1 MGQPNIV
8 TKRYMQDNARFADI
22 CNFFLFDGQ
31 QVIKPENLV
40 EKDITELAVP
50 KELERVKAVE
60 KFRDV
65 LRGCCVKTAGGITYL
80 VIGIENQS
88 DIHYAMVVRN
98 MLYDALNYS
107 SQVEIC
113 AKQHRE
119 NKDVSGAEFLS
130 GFSKEDKLV
139 PVVTLTIFWNTGN
152 WDGARS
158 LHEMF
163 DVSDRS
169 ILNYVSDYKLNLIVP
184 EEIEDFDRFKTEL
197 GPLLEFINA
206 VANGKKLKDALD
218 KRGTKWETLSEEAI
232 DLLNVCLKT
241 KLKKSYDSEKG
252 TGNMCRGIEE
262 LCEMARAE
270 GEAKGED
277 RLSSLIN
284 ILCSKQLFEEV
295 QKVTVD
301 KELRNQYYLEYN
313 L

>member
-1 MGQPNIV
+1 MAAIL
-8 TKRYMQDNARFADI
+8 KSYDHS
-22 CNFFLFDGQ
+22 
-31 QVIKPENLV
+31 ENSCFYS
-40 EKDITELAVP
+40 K
-50 KELERVKAVE
+50 VKAVE

-107 SQVEIC
+107 SQVEKC

-139 PVVTLTIFWNTGN
+139 PVVTLTVYWNTGN

-197 GPLLEFINA
+197 GPLLEFINVA
-206 VANGKKLKDALD
+206 ANGKKLKNALG
-218 KRGTKWETLSEEAI
+218 KRGAKWETLSEEAI

-241 KLKKSYDSEKG
+241 KLKKRYDSEKG
-252 TGNMCRGIEE
+252 AGNMCRGIEE

-270 GEAKGED
+270 GEAKGKAEGEAKGEA

-295 QKVTVD
+295 QKVTAD